1 MLFSLLLL
9 LYLRPIPL
17 SYYLI
22 QDLSYTHKNSNLFLY
37 YVTVLSL
44 RALKKS
50 SQLILIQNAWYKN
63 L

>member
-22 QDLSYTHKNSNLFLY
+22 QDLSYTHKTTNLFLY

-50 SQLILIQNAWYKN
+50 SQLILTNAWYKN